1 MYTLIPAALE
11 AAFLIS
17 ALNLQSEYPD
27 HCLQDMVWSFLE
39 ASKNGKQLINLR
51 VRAGHHLSVVAKDQ
65 SLTETSG
72 FDKI

>member
-27 HCLQDMVWSFLE
+27 HCLQDMVWSFL
-39 ASKNGKQLINLR
+39 INLR
-51 VRAGHHLSVVAKDQ
+51 VRAGHHLYVVAKDQ